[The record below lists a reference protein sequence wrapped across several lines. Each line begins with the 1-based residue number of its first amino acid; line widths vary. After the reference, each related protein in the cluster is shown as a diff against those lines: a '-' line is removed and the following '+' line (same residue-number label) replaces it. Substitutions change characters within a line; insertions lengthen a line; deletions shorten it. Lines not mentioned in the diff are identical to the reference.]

1 MKLQSAAAGMH
12 PSVTADQAGD
22 SNAFDGANRNPLAI
36 AQALPE
42 VDAVVELKGSD
53 ADVS

>member
-1 MKLQSAAAGMH
+1 MKLQSAAAGMN

-36 AQALPE
+36 ARALPE
-42 VDAVVELKGSD
+42 IDGVVELKASG
-53 ADVS
+53 AGVS